1 MADFHSPRPDR
12 ERAPGAGPCPFVLG
26 FRRQA
31 ARERFGRPRSPALL
45 PLDAPAGTLIP
56 LKIPVPLRMR
66 TFILF
71 VVLLAASLIL
81 AAAITYP
88 AWLLV
93 GTISVEPVHRVM
105 NRVAM
110 LIALIGLVLLTHRL
124 GLANRA
130 AMGYGLPRRE
140 FMRQLAIG
148 WLGGF
153 MLMVPL
159 VGLLLGLEVRT
170 LKTGFAQTL
179 PALIAGGIVS
189 GLIVALIEE
198 TFFRGILFTALS
210 PGGNT
215 GESPGDRYAVPLRAS
230 SAIALKSWQP
240 RGVYQPTSDM
250 PSRSGSLSAVNPKA
264 RQTKTLSGTA
274 QPRVIFEQDGFE
286 QSSTRSANAAARRSG
301 IAAAI
306 LAPSLLYA
314 FLHFLG
320 GKLRI
325 PNDEV
330 SWFHGFTVLGRL
342 FEHYADPLAFIDSF
356 LALTML
362 GILLALVRWRTGA
375 IAACIGL
382 HAAGVCVI
390 AVLRASTTLG
400 ETHFSAIVGSYDGVI
415 GWAALAWFALIA
427 LAVALTRPRAA
438 RSWRLPTDQ

>member
-1 MADFHSPRPDR
+1 
-12 ERAPGAGPCPFVLG
+12 
-26 FRRQA
+26 
-31 ARERFGRPRSPALL
+31 
-45 PLDAPAGTLIP
+45 
-56 LKIPVPLRMR
+56 MR
-66 TFILF
+66 TFLLF
-71 VVLLAASLIL
+71 VVLLTASLIL
-81 AAAITYP
+81 AAALTYP

-105 NRVAM
+105 NRLAM
-110 LIALIGLVLLTHRL
+110 LFALIGLVMLTRRL
-124 GLANRA
+124 GLANRT

-140 FMRQLAIG
+140 FMGQLAIG
-148 WLGGF
+148 WLGGVV
-153 MLMVPL
+153 LMAPL
-159 VGLLLGLEVRT
+159 VALLLGLEVRT
-170 LKTGFAQTL
+170 LKEGFAQTL

-210 PGGNT
+210 PGGNI
-215 GESPGDRYAVPLRAS
+215 GESPDDRHAVPLMGFACRESEGA
-230 SAIALKSWQP
+230 AGKTHERDGTTQ
-240 RGVYQPTSDM
+240 
-250 PSRSGSLSAVNPKA
+250 GS
-264 RQTKTLSGTA
+264 
-274 QPRVIFEQDGFE
+274 FE
-286 QSSTRSANAAARRSG
+286 QSSTRSANAAARGSG
-301 IAAAI
+301 IVAAI

-330 SWFHGFTVLGRL
+330 SWLHGFTVLGQL
-342 FEHYADPLAFIDSF
+342 FEHYADPLTFIDSF

-375 IAACIGL
+375 IGACIGL

-390 AVLRASTTLG
+390 AVLRADTTLE
-400 ETHFSAIVGSYDGVI
+400 ETRFSALVGSYDGVI

-438 RSWRLPTDQ
+438 AS